1 MEKWRFNRTPKVVVI
16 DDSRSETTIIKSLL
30 RKRNVE
36 VHCVNE
42 GKKAKST
49 IEEVHPDLILLD
61 VVMPGLNGFEF
72 CEEIKSLPATRNTPV
87 VFITSLDEPESV
99 LRGFSVGGSDYV
111 SKPFRAEELL
121 ARVRAHLELS
131 ILHQERLRQTN
142 LLMRSEQRLQ
152 RLTLAEGLA
161 HNLNN
166 LLAPLLG
173 NLNWL
178 QDMLDNAEAN
188 EVIEEMLE
196 VVRRLD
202 RLAAALTGRT
212 QAAMLSSTKLGS
224 LLTDLTQRFGL
235 SVKSQI
241 QFKADFNENDPHRVS
256 PQLET
261 ALSALL
267 MNAQEAIE
275 DEGEILLKVSRDPK
289 KGALA
294 ITVSDTGK
302 GLDKETSNKAFMPF
316 FSTKDVVGTGL
327 GLHTAQLVVE
337 RMGGSISLRSKPP
350 EKGPG
355 AVATILL
362 PIDQD
367 ASRPT
372 VRLPLDAYK
381 KKPE

>member
-1 MEKWRFNRTPKVVVI
+1 MESWNFNRTPKVVVV

-30 RKRNVE
+30 SKRGVE

-42 GKKAKST
+42 GKKAKSN
-49 IEEVHPDLILLD
+49 IEEVKPDLILLD
-61 VVMPGLNGFEF
+61 VVMPDLNGFDF
-72 CEEIKSLPATRNTPV
+72 CERLKKHPSTRNTPV

-212 QAAMLSSTKLGS
+212 QAAMLSSTRLGT

-235 SVKSQI
+235 SVQSQI
-241 QFKADFNENDPHRVS
+241 RFAADFDENDPHRVS

-267 MNAQEAIE
+267 MNAQEAI
-275 DEGEILLKVSRDPK
+275 DGEGEILLSVSRDPQK
-289 KGALA
+289 STLD

-302 GLDKETSNKAFMPF
+302 GLDKETANKAFMPF

-337 RMGGSISLRSKPP
+337 RMGGSIGLRSKPP

-355 AVATILL
+355 AVATIRL
-362 PIDQD
+362 PLDQD
-367 ASRPT
+367 AARPT
-372 VRLPLDAYK
+372 VRLPLDAFK

>member
-142 LLMRSEQRLQ
+142 MLMRSEQRLQ

-241 QFKADFNENDPHRVS
+241 RFKADFDENDPHRVS
-256 PQLET
+256 PQLES

-275 DEGEILLKVSRDPK
+275 DEGEILLKVSHDPK

-355 AVATILL
+355 TVAKILL